1 MKMICL
7 SWTVQADFPGTG
19 GCIYDPAWELV
30 AEKLES
36 VLRISG
42 SVTLDAEDDAD
53 RSRSLQVQVERGSF
67 LLTLGVETETDWIV
81 RVFENPHVSPP
92 GEMIAL
98 GGGLW
103 NSMKICNEPEI
114 VRSAFQEFFESGD
127 VSEQYLS

>member
-7 SWTVQADFPGTG
+7 SWTVQVDFPGTG

-30 AEKLES
+30 TERLES
-36 VLRISG
+36 VLQTSG
-42 SVTLDAEDDAD
+42 SVTLDAEDDNE

-98 GGGLW
+98 GGGFW
-103 NSMKICNEPEI
+103 NSTKICNDSAI
-114 VRSAFQEFFESGD
+114 VRSAFQQFFESGD
-127 VSEQYLS
+127 VSKQYLS